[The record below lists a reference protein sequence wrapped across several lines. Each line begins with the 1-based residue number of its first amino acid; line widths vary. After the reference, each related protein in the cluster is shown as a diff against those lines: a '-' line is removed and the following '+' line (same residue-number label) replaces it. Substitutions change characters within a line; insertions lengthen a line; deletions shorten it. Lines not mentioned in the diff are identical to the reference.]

1 MKLKKLDLF
10 DSILIVTDHGAANIE
25 QMMDEA
31 LEDLPG
37 LVSDIKEELR
47 CMHTLSIAS

>member
-1 MKLKKLDLF
+1 M
-10 DSILIVTDHGAANIE
+10 SVSLIVTDHGAANIE

-37 LVSDIKEELR
+37 LVTDIKEELR
-47 CMHTLSIAS
+47 CMHTINIIKSNYYCHL